1 LWYLCLYANANF
13 CSIDA
18 SESHRHRLARFVND
32 SPKRFANCAPKVMS
46 INGRPR
52 VLLFASKKIA
62 VGTELRYDYGGG
74 SLPWRKVS

>member
-1 LWYLCLYANANF
+1 
-13 CSIDA
+13 
-18 SESHRHRLARFVND
+18 
-32 SPKRFANCAPKVMS
+32 MS